1 MAYYCGGKA
10 SVSLKKAHTKC
21 RLFFPTRAECMSPLE
36 LFDCIVKEYDLLV
49 LWNDEVRK
57 LLDQEITGGVLDV
70 TY

>member
-1 MAYYCGGKA
+1 VQA
-10 SVSLKKAHTKC
+10 
-21 RLFFPTRAECMSPLE
+21 LFYTRAECMSPLE

-57 LLDQEITGGVLDV
+57 LLDQEIIEGVLDV